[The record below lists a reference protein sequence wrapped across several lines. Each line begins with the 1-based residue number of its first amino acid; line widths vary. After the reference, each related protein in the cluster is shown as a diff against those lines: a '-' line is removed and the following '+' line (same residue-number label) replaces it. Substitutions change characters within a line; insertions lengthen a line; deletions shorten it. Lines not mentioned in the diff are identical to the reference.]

1 MNFES
6 ILRHKIIIA
15 VVVLILCVLGVTA
28 VLNVPVQ
35 MIPDLEVRTI
45 NVDTSWTGATPQDVE
60 KEILIEQEQYLRTLP
75 NLRRMVSTAGS
86 GHGNI
91 TLEFPF
97 GTDINEALIRTNN
110 ALSQVSN
117 YPENVDPPAL
127 TTFSPSNE
135 AFMYFRLGAL
145 PESGLNLNLAMM
157 HDFLEDKVRPRLER
171 VSGISL
177 VELNGVAEHQVRI
190 QIDPYRLAERGL
202 DMTDVRDALRARNI
216 DQSAGDLDN
225 GKHRVLMR
233 SIGRFKDPA
242 EIGELIVAER
252 EGTLIRLSELAD
264 IELSHHEINNLA
276 YYDGD
281 PALIL
286 SLRRET
292 GSNVIE
298 TKYAVLDETE
308 ALNREVLAPAGL
320 ELTLFSDDTRY
331 VEQSVGN
338 VWKNLMIGAVL
349 AALMMY
355 TFLRS
360 IRTTFTGV
368 IAIPICTIAAFVGL
382 LLAGRTLNVISMAG
396 VAFAIGMTLDNTI
409 VVLESI
415 IQARQRG
422 MKRFE
427 AAVAG
432 VNRVWGAVLACSLT
446 TVLVFAPIL
455 FIKEEAGQLY
465 SDIAIA
471 ISASI
476 LASMAAAVTVV
487 PVLSVY
493 LMPLPPVQE
502 GVRKNAFDRIGD
514 KLGWFNQSTLR
525 RLFMLAGT
533 IVICAMS
540 LVWLTPPAEY
550 LPEGEEAR
558 VFAFMS
564 APPGYNLNEMD
575 KIAKELAQG
584 LKLHIDQEPE
594 LFSSGK
600 SEMPGLDFFSVLV
613 DPQSI
618 VVMTEPKN
626 ADEIEPLIGSLQKLL
641 KSRPGMQVF
650 ATRGSII
657 SDDEGGT
664 RSINLDISGTD
675 LAEIYHVAGLA
686 FARAEN
692 IFHGA
697 QVDSEPGSLTL
708 DQPMLELRP
717 RWERIAEV
725 GLDAERFGY
734 SVAALSDGAYA
745 DDMILN
751 DRRVDI
757 YLFSNAGNKQQ
768 VGNLPDLPIAT
779 PTGSVLPLSAL
790 AELHKTTDTDSI
802 RRLDGRRTVT
812 LRIVPPRSVALE
824 TGVARVRAD
833 LIDAM
838 RNEGEIPQNV
848 TIAISGAS
856 NQLDATREAVSD
868 NFLIAVILSYLMLVA
883 IFRHWGRPLFVMA
896 SVPMGLVGGIIGL
909 ALLNSIGSMLGMIG
923 LSPVQQPF
931 DMITLLGFLVLL
943 GTVVNNPIL
952 IVEETYK
959 LLEEGAQSITEAVD
973 GAVRIRMRAIIL
985 SSLTTIMGLAPLV
998 LIPGAG
1004 VELYRGL
1011 GAVVL
1016 FGVAF
1021 STFVT
1026 VTFLPC
1032 LIVTVLDIQKYVRK
1046 TWFKNLLE
1054 TEGQASAD

>member
-6 ILRHKIIIA
+6 ILKHNIIIA
-15 VVVLILCVLGVTA
+15 VVVLILCVLGIA
-28 VLNVPVQ
+28 AALNLPVQ

-45 NVDTSWTGATPQDVE
+45 NVDTNWPGATPQDVE

-75 NLRRMVSTAGS
+75 NLRRMVSTAGL

-91 TLEFPF
+91 TLEFTF
-97 GTDINEALIRTNN
+97 GVDINEALILTNN

-127 TTFSPSNE
+127 TTFSPSDE
-135 AFMYFRLGAL
+135 AFMYFRLGARSD
-145 PESGLNLNLAMM
+145 SGLNLNLAMM
-157 HDFLEDKVRPRLER
+157 HDFLEDNVRPRLER

-177 VELNGVAEHQVRI
+177 VELSGVAEHQVRI
-190 QIDPYRLAERGL
+190 KIDPYRLAERGL

-216 DQSAGDLDN
+216 DQSAGALDN

-233 SIGRFKDPA
+233 SVGRFKEPA
-242 EIGELIVAER
+242 EIGELIAAER
-252 EGTLIRLSELAD
+252 KGSVIRLSDLAD
-264 IELSHHEINNLA
+264 IELSHYKINNLA
-276 YYDGD
+276 YFNGV
-281 PALIL
+281 PSLIL

-292 GSNVIE
+292 GSNVIK
-298 TKYAVLDETE
+298 TKYAVMDEIK
-308 ALNREVLAPAGL
+308 ALNREILTPAGL
-320 ELTLFSDDTRY
+320 ELTLISDDTRY
-331 VEQSVGN
+331 VERSVAN
-338 VWKNLMIGAVL
+338 VWQNLMLGAVL

-355 TFLRS
+355 AFLRS
-360 IRTTFTGV
+360 VRTTFTGV
-368 IAIPICTIAAFVGL
+368 IAIPICTIASFVGL

-432 VNRVWGAVLACSLT
+432 VSRVWSAVLACSLT

-455 FIKEEAGQLY
+455 FIQEKAGQLY

-487 PVLSVY
+487 PALSVY
-493 LMPLPPVQE
+493 LMPAPSVQDT
-502 GVRKNAFDRIGD
+502 VRNRTFGRVTD
-514 KLGWFNQSTLR
+514 KLGWFNQGPLR
-525 RLFMLAGT
+525 RISMLTGT
-533 IVICAMS
+533 VVICAMS

-550 LPEGEEAR
+550 LPEGEEAK
-558 VFAFMS
+558 VFAFMT

-575 KIAKELAQG
+575 KIAKELAQE
-584 LKLHIDQEPE
+584 LKHHIDQD
-594 LFSSGK
+594 SGQFPNGG
-600 SEMPGLDFFSVLV
+600 SQMPRLDFFAVLV

-618 VVMTEPKN
+618 MVMTEPKYVG
-626 ADEIEPLIGSLQKLL
+626 EIEPLIGSLQKLL
-641 KSRPGMQVF
+641 KSWPGMQVF

-657 SDDEGGT
+657 SDDEGGS

-675 LAEIYHVAGLA
+675 LAQIYHVGRLA
-686 FARAEN
+686 FARAEK
-692 IFHGA
+692 IFQGA
-697 QVDSEPGSLTL
+697 QVESEPGSLTL
-708 DQPMLELRP
+708 DQPMLALKP

-725 GLDAERFGY
+725 GLNAERFGY
-734 SVAALSDGAYA
+734 AVAALSDGAYA

-757 YLFSNAGNKQQ
+757 YLFSKAGNKQEIS
-768 VGNLPDLPIAT
+768 NLPDLPIAT
-779 PTGSVLPLSAL
+779 PTGGVLPLSAL
-790 AELHKTTDTDSI
+790 AEFHKTTDTDTI

-833 LIDAM
+833 LIEAM

-848 TIAISGAS
+848 TVTISGAS
-856 NQLDATREAVSD
+856 NQLDTTREAVSD

-883 IFRHWGRPLFVMA
+883 IFRHWGRPLLVMA
-896 SVPMGLVGGIIGL
+896 SVPMGLVGGILGL
-909 ALLNSIGSMLGMIG
+909 AILNSLGSMLGMIG
-923 LSPVQQPF
+923 LPPIQQPF
-931 DMITLLGFLVLL
+931 DVITILGFLVLL

-959 LLEEGAQSITEAVD
+959 LLEKGAESIIEAVN
-973 GAVRIRMRAIIL
+973 GAVHTRIRAIIL
-985 SSLTTIMGLAPLV
+985 SSLTTIIGIAPLI

-1016 FGVAF
+1016 FGVVF

-1026 VTFLPC
+1026 LTFLPC
-1032 LIVTVLDIQKYVRK
+1032 LIVTVLNIQKYVGE
-1046 TWFKNLLE
+1046 TWFKNPLE
-1054 TEGQASAD
+1054 AEG

>member
-1 MNFES
+1 MNFER

-15 VVVLILCVLGVTA
+15 IVVLILCVFGITA

-45 NVDTSWTGATPQDVE
+45 NVDTNWPGATPQDVE

-75 NLRRMVSTAGS
+75 NLRRMVSTANS

-97 GTDINEALIRTNN
+97 GIDINEALIRTNN

-145 PESGLNLNLAMM
+145 SDSGLDLNLAMM
-157 HDFLEDKVRPRLER
+157 HDFIEDNVRPRLER

-177 VELNGVAEHQVRI
+177 VELSGVAEHQVRI
-190 QIDPYRLAERGL
+190 QVDPYRLAERGL
-202 DMTDVRDALRARNI
+202 DMTDVRNALRARNT

-225 GKHRVLMR
+225 GKHRVLIQ
-233 SIGRFKDPA
+233 SIGRFKAPA
-242 EIGELIVAER
+242 EIGELIVTAR
-252 EGTLIRLSELAD
+252 EGTMIRLSELAD

-276 YYDGD
+276 YFNGNRS
-281 PALIL
+281 LIL

-298 TKYAVLDETE
+298 TKYGVMDEIN
-308 ALNREVLAPAGL
+308 ALNREILAPVGL
-320 ELTLFSDDTRY
+320 ELNLISDDTRY
-331 VEQSVGN
+331 VERSVAN
-338 VWKNLMIGAVL
+338 VWKNLMLGAAL

-355 TFLRS
+355 AFLRS
-360 IRTTFTGV
+360 IPTTLTGV

-455 FIKEEAGQLY
+455 FIREEAGQLY

-476 LASMAAAVTVV
+476 LTSMAAAVTVV
-487 PVLSVY
+487 PALSVY
-493 LMPLPPVQE
+493 LMPVPSVQDT
-502 GVRKNAFDRIGD
+502 VRNRTFDRIAD
-514 KLGWFNQSTLR
+514 KLGWFNQGPLR
-525 RLFMLAGT
+525 RISMLAGT
-533 IVICAMS
+533 VVICAMS

-558 VFAFMS
+558 VFAFMT
-564 APPGYNLNEMD
+564 APPGYNLKEMD
-575 KIAKELAQG
+575 KIAKELAQE
-584 LKLHIDQEPE
+584 LKHHIDQDPE
-594 LFSSGK
+594 LFPNGGSA
-600 SEMPGLDFFSVLV
+600 MPGLDFFALLV

-618 VVMTEPKN
+618 MVITEPEN
-626 ADEIEPLIGSLQKLL
+626 ANEIEPLIGSLQKLL
-641 KSRPGMQVF
+641 KNWPGMQVF

-675 LAEIYHVAGLA
+675 LAQIYRVANFV
-686 FARAEN
+686 FARAGN
-692 IFHGA
+692 IFQGA
-697 QVDSEPGSLTL
+697 QVDSVPGSLTL
-708 DQPMLELRP
+708 DQPMLEIKP

-734 SVAALSDGAYA
+734 SVAALSGGAYA

-757 YLFSNAGNKQQ
+757 YLFSNAGNQQQ

-790 AELHKTTDTDSI
+790 AELHRTTGTDSI

-833 LIDAM
+833 LIEAM
-838 RNEGEIPQNV
+838 RNEGEIPQNI

-856 NQLDATREAVSD
+856 NQLDATKEAVSA

-883 IFRHWGRPLFVMA
+883 IFRHWGHPLFIMT

-909 ALLNSIGSMLGMIG
+909 ALLNSTGAMLGRIG
-923 LSPVQQPF
+923 LPPVQQPF
-931 DMITLLGFLVLL
+931 DVITLLGFLVLL

-959 LLEEGAQSITEAVD
+959 LLAEGAESIMTAVN
-973 GAVRIRMRAIIL
+973 GAVRIRIRAIIL
-985 SSLTTIMGLAPLV
+985 SSFTTIMGIAPLV
-998 LIPGAG
+998 LIPGSGA
-1004 VELYRGL
+1004 ELYRGL

-1021 STFVT
+1021 STIVT
-1026 VTFLPC
+1026 LTFLPC
-1032 LIVTVLDIQKYVRK
+1032 LIVTVLDIQSYVWK
-1046 TWFKNLLE
+1046 TWVKNPLE
-1054 TEGQASAD
+1054 TKGAGTC